1 MELRLDATPE
11 DLRVFLEEAYEQLQ
25 LLDTGLIALEKAGP
39 RPELVQ
45 EVFRV
50 AHTLKGSS
58 ASIGHT
64 RMAELTHAL
73 ESALDGVRRGAVG
86 MTTDFT
92 DLLLESLDAL
102 RILTDE
108 VATSR
113 VSDVDISALVPRL
126 LHLPVGK
133 SDSQGGQDAS
143 IGRLSARQSESLYDH
158 QAMGS
163 NVYQVTVELDAAAAL
178 SGARCLQILLELT
191 RLAEVIKSTPE
202 QAELESG
209 IESYRLEA
217 VCATKIDADA
227 LQSALSS
234 IVDVM
239 RVWVTPYEGEDGSP
253 AEEERTVDLGPQAV
267 GLSDDRRIA
276 DLGPEARG
284 KSPEELRRLTALSTQ
299 QGKTV
304 RVDVERL
311 DNLMNLAGELV
322 LDNTRLARIAN
333 QLRFGNADDGLIER
347 LGEVSSHLAR
357 LTDEL
362 QQEVMRSRMR
372 PVESVFA
379 KFPRMVRN
387 LANKAGRQVDLIVQG
402 QDTEVDRSVI
412 EEIGDPL
419 IHLLRNAVDHG
430 IEEPEERRAR
440 GKAPRGT
447 IRLSAFQQENH
458 IVLTVEDD
466 GRGIDPDKIKV
477 SAVEKGLLTPDAVER
492 LTDREAVELIFTP
505 GFSTVDRVSEMSG
518 RGVGMDI
525 VRTNIEHLN
534 GSVSVETALGQGS
547 KFTIKLP
554 LTLAIVRALLV
565 SVSDAVYAIPLMFVA
580 ETTRLS
586 ADEIRTIRAREA
598 MQFRGQVLP
607 LLRLRDLFSISPNG
621 DRDES
626 RGFVV
631 VIKHGGRQVGLVV
644 DGLVGEQEVV
654 VKSLGRLIGDVKG
667 ISGAAILGDG
677 RVGLIVDASALVQVA
692 IDEQLGRA
700 KNP

>member
-25 LLDTGLIALEKAGP
+25 LLDTDLVALEKTGP
-39 RPELVQ
+39 QPELVQ

-64 RMAELTHAL
+64 RMAELTHAM
-73 ESALDGVRRGAVG
+73 ESALDGVRQGVVAV
-86 MTTDFT
+86 TTEFT

-108 VATSR
+108 VATLT
-113 VSDVDISALVPRL
+113 VSDVDISALGSRL
-126 LHLPVGK
+126 LNLAGEGP
-133 SDSQGGQDAS
+133 AS
-143 IGRLSARQSESLYDH
+143 RGSKDVFEGRLSARQSECLYDH

-178 SGARCLQILLELT
+178 PGVRCLQVLLELSA
-191 RLAEVIKSTPE
+191 LAEVIHSTPE

-209 IESYRLEA
+209 KESYRLEA
-217 VCATKIDADA
+217 LCATKVDADA
-227 LQSALSS
+227 LHSALSS
-234 IVDVM
+234 IVDVV
-239 RVWVTPYEGEDGSP
+239 RVRVAPYEPEDGG
-253 AEEERTVDLGPQAV
+253 AEDERILDRGPQAI
-267 GLSDDRRIA
+267 GLNVDRRIA
-276 DLGPEARG
+276 NLGRGARG
-284 KSPEELRRLTALSTQ
+284 KSPEELQRLTALSAQ
-299 QGKTV
+299 QSKTV
-304 RVDVERL
+304 RIDVERL
-311 DNLMNLAGELV
+311 DNLMNLVGELV
-322 LDNTRLARIAN
+322 LDNTRLAQIAN
-333 QLRFGNADDGLIER
+333 QLRLSHADEGLVER
-347 LGEVSSHLAR
+347 LGELSSHLTR

-362 QQEVMRSRMR
+362 QQEVMKSRMR

-387 LANKAGRQVDLIVQG
+387 LARKADKQVELIVQG
-402 QDTEVDRSVI
+402 QETEVDRSVI

-430 IEEPEERRAR
+430 IETAEERRAR
-440 GKAPRGT
+440 GKPPQGT
-447 IRLSAFQQENH
+447 IRLSAFHQENH

-466 GRGIDPDKIKV
+466 GRGIDPNRIRM
-477 SAVEKGLLTPDAVER
+477 SAVEKGLLTAEAAER
-492 LTDREAVELIFTP
+492 LNDQEALELIFAP

-534 GSVSVETALGQGS
+534 GSVSVETVVGQGS

-554 LTLAIVRALLV
+554 LTLAIVRSLLV
-565 SVSDAVYAIPLMFVA
+565 SVSDAVYAIPLVFVT
-580 ETTRLS
+580 ETTRLDS
-586 ADEIRTIRAREA
+586 DQIRTIRTREA

-607 LLRLRDLFSISPNG
+607 LLRLRDLFSISANG
-621 DRDES
+621 
-626 RGFVV
+626 RGDVERAYVV
-631 VIKHGGRQVGLVV
+631 VIKHAGRQVGLVV
-644 DGLVGEQEVV
+644 DGLIGEQEVV
-654 VKSLGRLIGDVKG
+654 IKSLGRLIGDVKG

-677 RVGLIVDASALVQVA
+677 RVGLIIDASALVQVA
-692 IDEQLGRA
+692 IDEQMGRA
-700 KNP
+700 RKP